1 MVDFI
6 EMKEFEHIWHRSC
19 YNIGAMKYRFS
30 FTAVGLASVAT
41 QEVAALFRES
51 GSWDAV
57 YKRVVRENTL
67 GCRTESA
74 LKRIGSEL
82 VHRLGALSSE
92 EVDRFVEN
100 RLGERNLFAW
110 LAICRYYEMIGDF
123 AVEALHEA
131 YVSGQKT
138 FTHTDYARFVNA
150 KLSLHPELD
159 QVSDQTF
166 AKMRQIIFKMMT
178 EAGFLDGEQNI
189 IPVVMDKDLANFIPK
204 RDFAFFPM
212 FIGGK

>member
-1 MVDFI
+1 M
-6 EMKEFEHIWHRSC
+6 
-19 YNIGAMKYRFS
+19 
-30 FTAVGLASVAT
+30 
-41 QEVAALFRES
+41 FRES

-159 QVSDQTF
+159 RVSDQTF

>member
-6 EMKEFEHIWHRSC
+6 EMKEFEHIWHGSC
-19 YNIGAMKYRFS
+19 YNIGVMKYRFS

-82 VHRLGALSSE
+82 VHRLG
-92 EVDRFVEN
+92 
-100 RLGERNLFAW
+100 
-110 LAICRYYEMIGDF
+110 
-123 AVEALHEA
+123 
-131 YVSGQKT
+131 
-138 FTHTDYARFVNA
+138 
-150 KLSLHPELD
+150 
-159 QVSDQTF
+159 
-166 AKMRQIIFKMMT
+166 
-178 EAGFLDGEQNI
+178 
-189 IPVVMDKDLANFIPK
+189 VVI
-204 RDFAFFPM
+204 R
-212 FIGGK
+212 GG